1 VERASVICPV
11 CGRTWGEIMRARAIR
26 WTVILL
32 LAAAVAYEAFRHKR
46 HASHAAAAP
55 TSEWAWA

>member
-1 VERASVICPV
+1 MVERASVICPV

-32 LAAAVAYEAFRHKR
+32 LIAVIAYGVMHRH
-46 HASHAAAAP
+46 HV
-55 TSEWAWA
+55 